1 MKGLVWYLRRSE
13 GISFGASF
21 YIIGNVLVF
30 NEVQAY
36 LSFERSA
43 AKRKVA
49 YANTYKTTLTGTH
62 GGIIG
67 AQMDTENSSG
77 TQ

>member
-21 YIIGNVLVF
+21 YIIGNVSVF

-49 YANTYKTTLTGTH
+49 YANTYKTTLTGAY

-67 AQMDTENSSG
+67 AQMDAKDRSG
-77 TQ
+77 SQ